1 MSLPCLKTFK
11 DLPLTAF
18 GMRATLLTMCFLTLY
33 DLGLFT
39 SLLSSSSNFCLPIC
53 PSSRSLFYSSMMLI
67 SGALNLLI
75 LMPKTLVPGS
85 LHGCLHLKQSQLK
98 CHPFRQILGKVLTI
112 LPKLPLYHPVFSF
125 PSLIIVQNHFIYLF
139 TCCLYLSTDISFLRR
154 EASPFLV
161 SVLQQLEEHLI

>member
-11 DLPLTAF
+11 DLPLTVF

-39 SLLSSSSNFCLPIC
+39 SLLSSSSNFRLPIC

-75 LMPKTLVPGS
+75 LMPKTLAPGS
-85 LHGCLHLKQSQLK
+85 LHGCLHLNQSQLK

-125 PSLIIVQNHFIYLF
+125 PSLYHSLESFYILVYLLSVSFNRYKLPEERGLTFLGQCIY
-139 TCCLYLSTDISFLRR
+139 SS
-154 EASPFLV
+154 
-161 SVLQQLEEHLI
+161 